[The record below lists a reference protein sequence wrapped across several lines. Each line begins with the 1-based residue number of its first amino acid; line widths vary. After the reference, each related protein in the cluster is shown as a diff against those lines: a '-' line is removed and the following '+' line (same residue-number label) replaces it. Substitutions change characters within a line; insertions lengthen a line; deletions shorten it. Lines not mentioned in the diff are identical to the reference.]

1 MNTHTFNE
9 RCGVP
14 MEVLF
19 ERTGQKVQYLEERG
33 FKVVQM
39 WECEYRE
46 LRKTEELQAF
56 LATYEQQLDVRTRM
70 TFPELLNEIES
81 GNIFGVVECD
91 IRVPDHK
98 KEKFAEICPI
108 FKNTDIPFDA
118 IGEHMQNFVREHKL
132 SEKPRRGLIGSM
144 FAEKILLITPLLQW
158 YIKQGLEVTNIY
170 EVTEFIPRACF
181 DGFADQVS
189 EARREGDRDPSTKI
203 IAETMKLFGNSGYG
217 RSLTNKEK
225 HLNVNYYDEN
235 SVGLAVNDPHFR
247 KLDINEDDF
256 YEVSKTKTS
265 IKINLPIQIG
275 FFVYQYAKRRML
287 EFYFDFMDKYID
299 RSDFEYCEMDTDS
312 AYVALAGESV
322 HQLIKPELRNTN
334 AKNMIDFREITAP
347 KFWRSTSAHHLFKT
361 EFEGQG
367 IIGLCSKMYFYFGA
381 SDAKYSCKEVNKYT
395 NAIDKETYLRVL
407 RSKATGSA
415 TNRGFRVRGNR
426 VFTYT
431 QVKNAFTY
439 FYGKRKVLDDGVG
452 TTYLD
457 I

>member
-56 LATYEQQLDVRTRM
+56 LATYEQQLDVRTRL

-98 KEKFAEICPI
+98 KEKFAEMCPI

-170 EVTEFIPRACF
+170 EVTEFIPRSCF
-181 DGFADQVS
+181 DGFSDQVS

-203 IAETMKLFGNSGYG
+203 IAETMKLFCNSGYG

-247 KLDINEDDF
+247 KLDIIEDDF

-265 IKINLPIQIG
+265 IKMNLPIQIG

-287 EFYFDFMDKYID
+287 EFYFDFIDKYID

-322 HQLIKPELRNTN
+322 HQLIKPELR
-334 AKNMIDFREITAP
+334 AEYERE
-347 KFWRSTSAHHLFKT
+347 KH
-361 EFEGQG
+361 
-367 IIGLCSKMYFYFGA
+367 
-381 SDAKYSCKEVNKYT
+381 D
-395 NAIDKETYLRVL
+395 
-407 RSKATGSA
+407 
-415 TNRGFRVRGNR
+415 
-426 VFTYT
+426 
-431 QVKNAFTY
+431 
-439 FYGKRKVLDDGVG
+439 
-452 TTYLD
+452 
-457 I
+457 